1 LRNSARANPEGLK
14 MTSSPEFKTVG
25 DIAQHVERAMRNID
39 ACIVANL
46 NGQAFRW
53 LQRKLETTGIILS
66 NPLPYVPG
74 IDSHD
79 LAASVRIAGEIK
91 RKDRMIDRIEALVEF
106 VGSEVPHDPSGNLIK
121 QLRVRQIQV
130 KMGCPKQTYV
140 FVEGCVPGD
149 DD

>member
-1 LRNSARANPEGLK
+1 

-74 IDSHD
+74 IDS
-79 LAASVRIAGEIK
+79 
-91 RKDRMIDRIEALVEF
+91 
-106 VGSEVPHDPSGNLIK
+106 
-121 QLRVRQIQV
+121 Q
-130 KMGCPKQTYV
+130 
-140 FVEGCVPGD
+140 
-149 DD
+149 